1 MKVKKLFK
9 EWQNYLKK
17 YTHVLPFSV
26 THYQDIA
33 LTLSIIH
40 YANLTSSSTPKK
52 QTILFSFQGEPGL
65 EDYLT
70 RFVCQL
76 LPQNVVPLLSLINLF
91 HIRWF

>member
-40 YANLTSSSTPKK
+40 YANLTSSSTQKK
-52 QTILFSFQGEPGL
+52 TDDFIFIPRRTRIRRLFDSIRMPIASTKCGSSFCL
-65 EDYLT
+65 
-70 RFVCQL
+70 
-76 LPQNVVPLLSLINLF
+76 
-91 HIRWF
+91 